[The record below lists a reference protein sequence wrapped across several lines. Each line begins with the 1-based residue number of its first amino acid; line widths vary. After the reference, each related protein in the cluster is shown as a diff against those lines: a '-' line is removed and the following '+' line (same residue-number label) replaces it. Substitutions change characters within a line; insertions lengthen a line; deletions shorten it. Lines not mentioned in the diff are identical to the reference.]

1 MMPFNKVFRG
11 VIVKPP
17 EEARGGTAEENSLK
31 G

>member
-11 VIVKPP
+11 VIVKP